1 MKFVQE
7 KNNNEWID
15 GSQNIIVIRKVHE
28 IIFKIKIIIS
38 FLLPKYPNILN
49 LFIAKKYHD
58 FSYFLHMI

>member
-49 LFIAKKYHD
+49 LFIK
-58 FSYFLHMI
+58 SI